1 MQTEQACSQWPQDG
15 SLFMVNSSM
24 VSLLLLGFDFRVK
37 KLGVEGRTG
46 SRDSIKGHK

>member
-37 KLGVEGRTG
+37 KLGVGQDWEQGFDQG
-46 SRDSIKGHK
+46 P